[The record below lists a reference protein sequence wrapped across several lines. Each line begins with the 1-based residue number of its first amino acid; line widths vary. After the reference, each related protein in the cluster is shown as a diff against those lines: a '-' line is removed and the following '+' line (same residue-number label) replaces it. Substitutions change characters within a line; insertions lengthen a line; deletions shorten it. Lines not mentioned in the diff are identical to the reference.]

1 MDTGVAKRM
10 RNNSNI
16 VNFYAK
22 EYIRERLE
30 SSLDKFIDK
39 QLIMVVAPSGYGK
52 STLVR
57 HYFNDRPY
65 YNKMW
70 FPMQSK
76 EKDDNWVW
84 KRLCQKLGEYSEELK
99 GKLSDTQL
107 PQSKQELSYI
117 VKY

>member
-1 MDTGVAKRM
+1 M

-52 STLVR
+52 STLIR

-76 EKDDNWVW
+76 ETTGCGKDYARSWVN
-84 KRLCQKLGEYSEELK
+84 
-99 GKLSDTQL
+99 
-107 PQSKQELSYI
+107 I
-117 VKY
+117 VKS

>member
-1 MDTGVAKRM
+1 M

-22 EYIRERLE
+22 EYIRERLD

-84 KRLCQKLGEYSEELK
+84 KRLCQKLGEYS
-99 GKLSDTQL
+99 
-107 PQSKQELSYI
+107 
-117 VKY
+117 

>member
-52 STLVR
+52 STLVGIILMTGHIIIKCGSLCR
-57 HYFNDRPY
+57 V
-65 YNKMW
+65 K
-70 FPMQSK
+70 K
-76 EKDDNWVW
+76 KTTTGCGKDYARSWVN
-84 KRLCQKLGEYSEELK
+84 
-99 GKLSDTQL
+99 
-107 PQSKQELSYI
+107 I
-117 VKY
+117 VKS

>member
-1 MDTGVAKRM
+1 M

-84 KRLCQKLGEYSEELK
+84 KRLCQKLGEYSEELRI
-99 GKLSDTQL
+99 
-107 PQSKQELSYI
+107 KQNGSI
-117 VKY
+117 RIQ

>member
-39 QLIMVVAPSGYGK
+39 QLIMVVAPSGYA
-52 STLVR
+52 
-57 HYFNDRPY
+57 
-65 YNKMW
+65 
-70 FPMQSK
+70 
-76 EKDDNWVW
+76 E
-84 KRLCQKLGEYSEELK
+84 
-99 GKLSDTQL
+99 
-107 PQSKQELSYI
+107 
-117 VKY
+117 

>member
-1 MDTGVAKRM
+1 M

-84 KRLCQKLGEYSEELK
+84 KRLCQKLGEYSERISPIIGILIHVSSWSTSISS
-99 GKLSDTQL
+99 GIPALSF
-107 PQSKQELSYI
+107 PNI
-117 VKY
+117 I